1 MSGGEYKK
9 TPTFKRPTIAP
20 PPSPASST
28 NRRSPPG
35 VVVAA
40 LAAFLL
46 LVLVTLGWRMAGTG
60 TDKPDNRAF
69 VAAPLCSEY
78 QNEIDQLNKLQV
90 RGEYSVIVALSDSYL
105 SSATSQPCPPART
118 AIARFRYQASVER
131 AFQSAHT
138 GAAGDHDGLRSY
150 REASYFADE
159 TELALSDRSPGALAV
174 AQRAYEGN
182 AWELARGAFHDAWLQ
197 GAVAPT
203 NFDALSLYYATL
215 VNLGVERS
223 GTGAWRAPEAQDPRT
238 EGLQFLCDADALA
251 RAVKLPRAEA
261 PQRIREIFGSDARC
275 RAPTED
281 DPVLRSIHAT
291 T

>member
-1 MSGGEYKK
+1 M
-9 TPTFKRPTIAP
+9 
-20 PPSPASST
+20 
-28 NRRSPPG
+28 
-35 VVVAA
+35 
-40 LAAFLL
+40 
-46 LVLVTLGWRMAGTG
+46 
-60 TDKPDNRAF
+60 
-69 VAAPLCSEY
+69 
-78 QNEIDQLNKLQV
+78 
-90 RGEYSVIVALSDSYL
+90 
-105 SSATSQPCPPART
+105 
-118 AIARFRYQASVER
+118 
-131 AFQSAHT
+131 
-138 GAAGDHDGLRSY
+138 
-150 REASYFADE
+150 
-159 TELALSDRSPGALAV
+159 AV